1 MHFCLRLLLF
11 WNFHQ
16 HDFAFIFQL
25 NLSHNK
31 IPFVT
36 RKMFPESRWV
46 PYKLTHI
53 DLSHN
58 VMPVLTRFSFNP
70 TFFDSTK
77 KFTFLIKTRFFIFHI
92 LLDFSTRFKHF
103 FSEYFTFWKKNL
115 IDIFPSIPERFW
127 PARST
132 SLTSTLASTCWPT

>member
-1 MHFCLRLLLF
+1 MPANILDSQKSILF
-11 WNFHQ
+11 R
-16 HDFAFIFQL
+16 FQL

-58 VMPVLTRFSFNP
+58 VMPVLTREIL
-70 TFFDSTK
+70 TGTK
-77 KFTFLIKTRFFIFHI
+77 HLQYLNVSYNMLADIRKGKDKVKSIFKKAGILTDIYINIKRNASLKPYYGKCPFCVGVSDIRFRVRCIVDYDWSVI
-92 LLDFSTRFKHF
+92 
-103 FSEYFTFWKKNL
+103 
-115 IDIFPSIPERFW
+115 
-127 PARST
+127 
-132 SLTSTLASTCWPT
+132 

>member
-1 MHFCLRLLLF
+1 MILTPVMFFLLP
-11 WNFHQ
+11 
-16 HDFAFIFQL
+16 QL

-58 VMPVLTRFSFNP
+58 VMPVLTREVL
-70 TFFDSTK
+70 TGTK
-77 KFTFLIKTRFFIFHI
+77 HLTHLNVSYNMLSDIRKG
-92 LLDFSTRFKHF
+92 
-103 FSEYFTFWKKNL
+103 NL
-115 IDIFPSIPERFW
+115 SVCEN
-127 PARST
+127 
-132 SLTSTLASTCWPT
+132 L